1 MSDKNES
8 AIKLTFRN
16 TPEQNR
22 AVMKEA
28 LYNNAEMITFR
39 ESLKRHQGFDF
50 TDDKAFPVLNP
61 RFSFKKMRE
70 KCLMRE
76 ADGASSFVQ
85 VLRAGVQSVVNSAY
99 ESVPTSFENWAHVI
113 QSTRDTELYAPLHGI
128 SFPREV
134 GRQEKYSESSAAGLD
149 IKLKNRKYGSVYP
162 VEKELID
169 DDQTGQFQKQSSLL
183 GQYLKLV
190 LEVLAYAKL
199 ASSSS
204 TMQYSDL
211 VVPATE
217 TQPATETNY
226 PYAAAAA
233 PFVGGGFNRP
243 AAFGLLTQP
252 NLQSAFQAQMTQKNL
267 LGLRLLVRP
276 NHIICGPRYQFDLA
290 VLLNSAYYPTGAT
303 AGATGGAFSINP
315 LEGIADKTISRFIFR
330 RDTGALDDGTAT
342 AWWLADSNVPWFIVQ
357 VREGAF
363 VEQEAPNA
371 GESFDRDIV
380 RFKGRTRANADFID
394 PRFVFL
400 GNDGSV

>member
-1 MSDKNES
+1 MSEEKTH
-8 AIKLTFRN
+8 KLTFRN
-16 TPEQNR
+16 NAEQNR
-22 AVMKEA
+22 LVMKEA
-28 LYNNAEMITFR
+28 LYDNDEMITFR
-39 ESLKRHQGFDF
+39 ESVKRHQGFDF
-50 TDDKAFPVLNP
+50 LDEKAFPVQDR
-61 RFSFKKMRE
+61 RFSFKKMKE
-70 KCLMRE
+70 KCYMRE
-76 ADGASSFVQ
+76 ADGASSFTQ

-99 ESVPTSFENWAHVI
+99 ETVPTTFEQWAHVI
-113 QSTRDTELYAPLHGI
+113 QSTMDTELYAPLHGI

-134 GRQEKYSESSAAGLD
+134 GRQEKYSESAAQGLD
-149 IKLKNRKYGSVYP
+149 IKLRNRKYGSVYP
-162 VEKELID
+162 VEQELLSD
-169 DDQTGQFQKQSSLL
+169 DKTGQFQKQSSLL

-199 ASSSS
+199 SSSSS

-211 VVPATE
+211 VIPASETKPATE
-217 TQPATETNY
+217 ANY

-243 AAFGLLTQP
+243 ATYGLLNQA

-330 RDTGALDDGTAT
+330 PDTGALDDGTAT
-342 AWWLADSNVPWFIVQ
+342 PWWLVDSNVPWFIVQ
-357 VREGAF
+357 IREGAI

-394 PRFVFL
+394 PRFAWL